1 MPPKHSLHVGV
12 RVPGLDTT
20 NKYLHYEKNCVIFA
34 WFFFSNVSYIIAT
47 TISGTPH
54 AVSAESTG
62 KFILIPID
70 KDSQLSKAFSSPNKT
85 GAVSILQWIE
95 KNDKKLS
102 TKGLEVQ
109 PEAKFYI

>member
-1 MPPKHSLHVGV
+1 M
-12 RVPGLDTT
+12 
-20 NKYLHYEKNCVIFA
+20 
-34 WFFFSNVSYIIAT
+34 SYIIAT
-47 TISGTPH
+47 TINGTPH

-62 KFILIPID
+62 QFILIPID

-102 TKGLEVQ
+102 TQGLEVQ
-109 PEAKFYI
+109 PEAKFYIWKLAYLWHRN

>member
-1 MPPKHSLHVGV
+1 MQPRHSLHVGV
-12 RVPGLDTT
+12 RVPGQATT
-20 NKYLHYEKNCVIFA
+20 NSHLHYEKNCVIFA